1 MNNTLESATD
11 TLDRVNEI
19 VLEQVPDL
27 AVRIGPADRFSQDL
41 GIDSLTFVD
50 ILVKVEKNFDI
61 EIDDD
66 ELASVQ
72 TVQDILDLIARKQ

>member
-1 MNNTLESATD
+1 MLNTLEK
-11 TLDRVNEI
+11 VNEI

-27 AVRIGPADRFSQDL
+27 EVRSLGPDHRLNQDL

-50 ILVKVEKNFDI
+50 ILVKVERIFDI
-61 EIDDD
+61 EITDD

-72 TVQDILDLIARKQ
+72 SVQDILDLIARKQ

>member
-1 MNNTLESATD
+1 MLNTLEK
-11 TLDRVNEI
+11 VNEI

-27 AVRIGPADRFSQDL
+27 TVQLGPAHRLSQDL

-50 ILVKVEKNFDI
+50 ILMKVEKNFGI

-66 ELASVQ
+66 ELGTVQ
-72 TVQDILDLIARKQ
+72 SVQDILDLIARKQ